1 MAAEDTPEL
10 FSPGS
15 SWGDSDMPEETLTL
29 PQALHFLEERGVG
42 FNMVGRYLGSST
54 TTVKKNLS
62 VYFAVDT
69 VVSSQDIIEGF
80 DAAGLDVDDI
90 SSIQR
95 KNSNNTWVVS
105 FNSAD
110 CKERALALP
119 SLQIAG
125 CSVVLGDSENTTVIV
140 KIYEAPEE
148 MPDTMII
155 GRLSAYGT
163 VLSFRRDKISST
175 ISNGIRTARVRL
187 KKPIPSAA
195 YIAGEVVYFFYASQ
209 PRTCRRCGLEG
220 HMARSCSAVRCYSCE
235 KPGHRSSECEEP
247 TRCSVCLESSHDLA
261 GCPFVFYSA
270 NVAPPVPG
278 AATYAEVLG
287 QRSAGPTDPPPR
299 EPTDHADWEI
309 SSREEVTDADEL
321 NSPSVRVPLEREE
334 GVPPEREEVP
344 PEREVPPE
352 GEVPPERDGSVLP
365 GGEREV
371 TPEGEGKN

>member
-1 MAAEDTPEL
+1 MAAEGTPEL

-42 FNMVGRYLGSST
+42 FNFVGRYLGCST

-105 FNSAD
+105 FNSD

-140 KIYEAPEE
+140 KIYEAPDE
-148 MPDTMII
+148 MPATMII

-163 VLSFRRDKISST
+163 VLSFRRDKISAT

-195 YIAGEVVYFFYASQ
+195 DIAGEVVYFFYASQ

-261 GCPFVFYSA
+261 GCPFVFHSA
-270 NVAPPVPG
+270 NVPPQSLELPRTLRFLVNGLLTQRIPPPESQQTTRTGKSVPEKKSL
-278 AATYAEVLG
+278 TQMSSTPPPSESPS
-287 QRSAGPTDPPPR
+287 REKKSPPR
-299 EPTDHADWEI
+299 EK
-309 SSREEVTDADEL
+309 R
-321 NSPSVRVPLEREE
+321 SPPKEKS
-334 GVPPEREEVP
+334 
-344 PEREVPPE
+344 
-352 GEVPPERDGSVLP
+352 PERDGSVLP
-365 GGEREV
+365 GSERAV

>member
-1 MAAEDTPEL
+1 MAAEGTPEL

-29 PQALHFLEERGVG
+29 PEALHFLEERGVG
-42 FNMVGRYLGSST
+42 FNLVGRYLGSST

-105 FNSAD
+105 FNSD

-140 KIYEAPEE
+140 KIYEAPDE

-163 VLSFRRDKISST
+163 VLSFRRDKISAFLTRLEGSAFPSPFLLFST
-175 ISNGIRTARVRL
+175 LSL
-187 KKPIPSAA
+187 IPS
-195 YIAGEVVYFFYASQ
+195 
-209 PRTCRRCGLEG
+209 L
-220 HMARSCSAVRCYSCE
+220 
-235 KPGHRSSECEEP
+235 
-247 TRCSVCLESSHDLA
+247 
-261 GCPFVFYSA
+261 
-270 NVAPPVPG
+270 PPVFPFPLILRRLCCTG
-278 AATYAEVLG
+278 SGMLG
-287 QRSAGPTDPPPR
+287 T
-299 EPTDHADWEI
+299 
-309 SSREEVTDADEL
+309 
-321 NSPSVRVPLEREE
+321 
-334 GVPPEREEVP
+334 
-344 PEREVPPE
+344 
-352 GEVPPERDGSVLP
+352 
-365 GGEREV
+365 
-371 TPEGEGKN
+371 

>member
-1 MAAEDTPEL
+1 MAAEGTPEL

-42 FNMVGRYLGSST
+42 FNLVGRYLGSGT

-80 DAAGLDVDDI
+80 DAAGLDVEDI

-140 KIYEAPEE
+140 KIYEAPDE

-163 VLSFRRDKISST
+163 VLSFRRDKLSST

-247 TRCSVCLESSHDLA
+247 ARCSVCLESSHDLA

-270 NVAPPVPG
+270 NVALPPVPG

-287 QRSAGPTDPPPR
+287 NRSPDPTDPPPR
-299 EPTDHADWEI
+299 
-309 SSREEVTDADEL
+309 
-321 NSPSVRVPLEREE
+321 
-334 GVPPEREEVP
+334 GVNRPHGLGNQFQR
-344 PEREVPPE
+344 R
-352 GEVPPERDGSVLP
+352 
-365 GGEREV
+365 
-371 TPEGEGKN
+371 KH

>member
-1 MAAEDTPEL
+1 MAAEGTPEL

-29 PQALHFLEERGVG
+29 SQALHFLEERGVG
-42 FNMVGRYLGSST
+42 FNLVGRYLGSGT

-125 CSVVLGDSENTTVIV
+125 CSVVLSDSENPTVIV
-140 KIYEAPEE
+140 KIYEADE
-148 MPDTMII
+148 MPDTLII

-175 ISNGIRTARVRL
+175 ISNGIRTARMRL
-187 KKPIPSAA
+187 KKPIPSAV

-209 PRTCRRCGLEG
+209 PRTCRRCGLED
-220 HMARSCSAVRCYSCE
+220 HMARSCSAVRCYSWE
-235 KPGHRSSECEEP
+235 KPGHRSSGQN
-247 TRCSVCLESSHDLA
+247 RKWLVVSD
-261 GCPFVFYSA
+261 
-270 NVAPPVPG
+270 VAYLPPLG
-278 AATYAEVLG
+278 A
-287 QRSAGPTDPPPR
+287 
-299 EPTDHADWEI
+299 
-309 SSREEVTDADEL
+309 
-321 NSPSVRVPLEREE
+321 
-334 GVPPEREEVP
+334 
-344 PEREVPPE
+344 
-352 GEVPPERDGSVLP
+352 
-365 GGEREV
+365 
-371 TPEGEGKN
+371 

>member
-1 MAAEDTPEL
+1 MAAEGTPEL

-42 FNMVGRYLGSST
+42 FNLVGRYLGSST

-105 FNSAD
+105 FNSD
-110 CKERALALP
+110 CKERALVLP

-140 KIYEAPEE
+140 KIYEAPDE

-163 VLSFRRDKISST
+163 VLSFRRDKISAT
-175 ISNGIRTARVRL
+175 ISNGIRTARAP
-187 KKPIPSAA
+187 KEADP
-195 YIAGEVVYFFYASQ
+195 F
-209 PRTCRRCGLEG
+209 RRRHC
-220 HMARSCSAVRCYSCE
+220 
-235 KPGHRSSECEEP
+235 
-247 TRCSVCLESSHDLA
+247 
-261 GCPFVFYSA
+261 
-270 NVAPPVPG
+270 
-278 AATYAEVLG
+278 
-287 QRSAGPTDPPPR
+287 
-299 EPTDHADWEI
+299 W
-309 SSREEVTDADEL
+309 
-321 NSPSVRVPLEREE
+321 
-334 GVPPEREEVP
+334 
-344 PEREVPPE
+344 
-352 GEVPPERDGSVLP
+352 
-365 GGEREV
+365 
-371 TPEGEGKN
+371 

>member
-1 MAAEDTPEL
+1 MAAEGTPEL

-42 FNMVGRYLGSST
+42 FNLVGRYLGSST

-105 FNSAD
+105 FNSD

-140 KIYEAPEE
+140 KIYEAPDE

-163 VLSFRRDKISST
+163 VLSFRRDKISAT
-175 ISNGIRTARVRL
+175 ISNGICTARVRL

-195 YIAGEVVYFFYASQ
+195 DIAGEVVYFFYASQ

-270 NVAPPVPG
+270 NV
-278 AATYAEVLG
+278 
-287 QRSAGPTDPPPR
+287 PPP
-299 EPTDHADWEI
+299 
-309 SSREEVTDADEL
+309 SLEL
-321 NSPSVRVPLEREE
+321 PRTLRFLVNGLLTQRIPPLRANRPR
-334 GVPPEREEVP
+334 GLGNQFQR
-344 PEREVPPE
+344 R
-352 GEVPPERDGSVLP
+352 SH
-365 GGEREV
+365 
-371 TPEGEGKN
+371 